1 MNYLVTGASRG
12 IGAELVRQL
21 VARGHQVIALVR
33 EPERASVPAGVEVLR
48 CALDRV
54 GDLLHLHTQLADR
67 ELDVLINNAGVLGKW
82 TSLAEVDLD
91 DARATF
97 DVNVLGALGVTQAAL
112 ASLRRRATRR
122 IVAISSGMG
131 SIRDNTDGGAYG
143 YRMSKAALNMAVR
156 SMAVDLAAERFTCV
170 TMNPGWVQTQ
180 MGGAGAPV
188 PVEVSARNILAR
200 IDALTPADNGK
211 FLDHVGGELPW

>member
-54 GDLLHLHTQLADR
+54 GDLLHVHTQL
-67 ELDVLINNAGVLGKW
+67 
-82 TSLAEVDLD
+82 
-91 DARATF
+91 
-97 DVNVLGALGVTQAAL
+97 NVLGALGVTQAAL
-112 ASLRRRATRR
+112 APLRRRATRH

-131 SIRDNTDGGAYG
+131 SIRDNTDGGAYA

-200 IDALTPADNGK
+200 IDALTLADNGK